1 MNRRDDQTE
10 RAPQGAAVKR
20 LAATRGSSGA
30 ERESGRALALAARCW
45 YAAIW
50 CGCWAISM
58 AWFRFQYSGRRY
70 VPKSGPIILL
80 SNHQSNLDPV
90 LVGVACPRQL
100 RYLAK
105 KSLFFWPFSWWIR
118 ALGAVPLDL
127 EGSAISGLKTMLRL
141 LKQGEGV
148 MVFPEGT
155 RTPNGRLQPLMAGF
169 CPLARRSGATI
180 VPVAV
185 DGAYVA
191 LKTGARFPRL
201 VPITLQ
207 FGPPVLPDEIAGLS
221 DEQLVEL
228 ATARIAALLAETG
241 ADQRA

>member
-1 MNRRDDQTE
+1 
-10 RAPQGAAVKR
+10 
-20 LAATRGSSGA
+20 
-30 ERESGRALALAARCW
+30 
-45 YAAIW
+45 
-50 CGCWAISM
+50 M
-58 AWFRFQYSGRRY
+58 AWFRFQYSGRRH

-127 EGSAISGLKTMLRL
+127 QGSALSGLKTMLRL
-141 LKQGEGV
+141 LKQGDGV

-155 RTPNGRLQPLMAGF
+155 RTPDGRIQPLMAGF

-180 VPVAV
+180 VPVAI
-185 DGAYVA
+185 DGAFAA
-191 LKTGARFPRL
+191 LRAGARFPRPE
-201 VPITLQ
+201 PITLQ
-207 FGPPVLPDEIAGLS
+207 IGPPILPDQIAQLS
-221 DEQLVEL
+221 DEQLVKL
-228 ATARIAALLAETG
+228 ATERIAALLAAPRPDPRSASRRG
-241 ADQRA
+241 

>member
-1 MNRRDDQTE
+1 
-10 RAPQGAAVKR
+10 
-20 LAATRGSSGA
+20 
-30 ERESGRALALAARCW
+30 
-45 YAAIW
+45 
-50 CGCWAISM
+50 
-58 AWFRFQYSGRRY
+58 

-127 EGSAISGLKTMLRL
+127 QGSALSGLKTMLRL
-141 LKQGEGV
+141 LKQGDGV

-155 RTPNGRLQPLMAGF
+155 RTPDGRIQPLMAGF

-180 VPVAV
+180 VPVAI
-185 DGAYVA
+185 DGAFAA
-191 LKTGARFPRL
+191 LRAGARFPRPE
-201 VPITLQ
+201 PITLQ
-207 FGPPVLPDEIAGLS
+207 IGPPILPDQIAQLS
-221 DEQLVEL
+221 DEQLVKL
-228 ATARIAALLAETG
+228 ATERIAALLAAPRPDPRSASRRG
-241 ADQRA
+241 